1 MLTLTSNIELNYPG
15 IDAVPARIEAA
26 HAAGFREVEM
36 WMTFD
41 RDVDAIKS
49 ALDATGMRLV
59 SLVAEPR
66 MNTAW
71 PDADVDVFLRG
82 LHRSVDNART
92 LGARFVILDPG
103 LGFPGERREI
113 QQQRLV
119 DIFGTAAESI
129 RDSGVTLVME
139 AVNTRVDHPGLLVD
153 RNIDVAAMVRAI
165 DAPNL
170 RMLFD
175 IYHSAA
181 GGEDVQAEFAA
192 AADLV
197 DYVHVA
203 DSPGRGEPG
212 TGAIDW
218 VRIVDMLEV
227 GGYSGSIS
235 LEFIPSTDL
244 TSAIAYIRSV
254 VEERSALV

>member
-1 MLTLTSNIELNYPG
+1 MLTLTSNLELNYPDIDSVPDR
-15 IDAVPARIEAA
+15 IDAAR
-26 HAAGFREVEM
+26 AAGFTEAEM

-41 RDVDAIKS
+41 RDLGAIKA
-49 ALDATGMRLV
+49 ALDETGVRLV

-71 PDADVDVFLRG
+71 PDADLDVFMNGLR
-82 LHRSVDNART
+82 RSVDNGRT
-92 LGARFVILDPG
+92 LGAEFVILDPG
-103 LGFPGERREI
+103 LGFPGEKREI
-113 QQQRLV
+113 QQNRLV
-119 DIFGTAAESI
+119 DIYGRAAESI
-129 RDSGVTLVME
+129 RESGVTLVME
-139 AVNTRVDHPGLLVD
+139 AVNTRVDHPGLLID
-153 RNIDVAAMVRAI
+153 RNLDVAAMVRAV

-175 IYHSAA
+175 VYHSAA
-181 GGEDVQAEFAA
+181 GGEDLATEFAA

-197 DYVHVA
+197 DYVHIA
-203 DSPGRGEPG
+203 DFPGRGEPG

-218 VRIVDMLEV
+218 ARILDVLDA

-244 TSAIAYIRSV
+244 ATAVAYFRSL
-254 VEERSALV
+254 VEQRGE